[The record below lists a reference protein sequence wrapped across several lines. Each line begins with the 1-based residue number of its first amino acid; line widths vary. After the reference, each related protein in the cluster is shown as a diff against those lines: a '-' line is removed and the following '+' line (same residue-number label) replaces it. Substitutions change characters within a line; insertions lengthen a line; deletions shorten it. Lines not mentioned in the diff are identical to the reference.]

1 MNYID
6 VKNFRKYEQLFGD
19 NGPAKIGH
27 VNAVIKALNEAAA
40 NSGSGGTYLFAG
52 NSSSVSNINWA
63 QANVQELN
71 LDNDPTLSFSNGML
85 GQTSTLLLRQN
96 QIGQRSVTWPS
107 NVIWS
112 GGVAPSMQ
120 TVTSF
125 GPGEFDPSL
134 VSGLGFNGNVNAV
147 AVQANGKII
156 IGGRFTSYNSMSYN
170 RIIRLN
176 SDGSPDSSFLSGSG
190 FSNSFPP
197 SVNKIIIQP
206 DGKILVAGF
215 IDSYDGTSIGGVV
228 RLMPNGVIDNTFSTT
243 VLAPFT
249 MELQADGKIVVAT
262 SDFSAILV
270 RLNSDGSLDGSWN
283 PGSGPDS
290 FIQTIAIQP
299 DGKILIGGSFSS
311 YNSTPFPYITRLNTD
326 GTLDI
331 SFSSLSSPNGAVLS
345 IGLQSTGKIIVMG
358 NFSTYGG
365 NNINSIIRLN
375 SNGTVDTTFLSPG
388 AFPTEGISGGIGAEV
403 KLLIQADDKIIL
415 GGDFTSYIKSGV
427 QTNLAGIVRINTNGT
442 VDSSFVTG
450 TGLTTQFGFGAAQSL
465 ALQSDGKLIVAGNF
479 AFYNGNAANSL
490 ARISLAFTPPSTV
503 YNKVTFD
510 YNGTDYIGSF

>member
-27 VNAVIKALNEAAA
+27 VNAVIKALNEVAA
-40 NSGSGGTYLFAG
+40 NSGSGGNYLFAG
-52 NSSSVSNINWA
+52 NSSSVSSINWS

-71 LDNDPTLSFSNGML
+71 LDNDPTLSFSNGVL

-96 QIGQRSVTWPS
+96 QIGQRTITWPS

-134 VSGLGFNGNVNAV
+134 VSGLGFNGDVIAV
-147 AVQANGKII
+147 AVQADGKIL
-156 IGGRFTSYNSMSYN
+156 IGGNFTSYDGMSYN

-176 SDGSPDSSFLSGSG
+176 SDGSPDNSFLSGSG
-190 FSNSFPP
+190 FSSPYFMTF
-197 SVNKIIIQP
+197 VNKIIIQP

-228 RLMPNGVIDNTFSTT
+228 RLMPNGVIDNTFSSTA
-243 VLAPFT
+243 LAPLA
-249 MELQADGKIVVAT
+249 MELQADGKIVVGT

-283 PGSGPDS
+283 PGSGPDNS
-290 FIQTIAIQP
+290 VKTIAIQP
-299 DGKILIGGSFSS
+299 DGKILIGGNFSS

-326 GTLDI
+326 GTLDT
-331 SFSSLSSPNGAVLS
+331 SFSSASSPNGDVMS

-358 NFSTYGG
+358 QFSTYGG
-365 NNINSIIRLN
+365 YSINSIIRLN
-375 SNGTVDTTFLSPG
+375 SNGTIDSTFLSPG
-388 AFPTEGISGGIGAEV
+388 AFPTEGVPGSLYS
-403 KLLIQADDKIIL
+403 LLIQNDDKIIV
-415 GGDFTSYIKSGV
+415 GGNFSNYIKSSV
-427 QTNLAGIVRINTNGT
+427 TTTVSGIIRINTNGT

-450 TGLTTQFGFGAAQSL
+450 TGLTTQFGFGTAQSL
-465 ALQSDGKLIVAGNF
+465 ALQPDGKLIVGGTF
-479 AFYNGNAANSL
+479 ALYNGNAANSL

-503 YNKVTFD
+503 YNKVNFD